1 MSLPV
6 FTIRDMTSVVS
17 LEAWRRS
24 HRLDAEKAGT
34 SDETGPSLTVGDD
47 EGVDRLERAA
57 DRLHQL
63 VSGTLKGGRR
73 LDPQFETELLA
84 LIGEVTVGLVDE
96 AAKRAER
103 LTNRLESRSSPK
115 LETTAWRSP

>member
-1 MSLPV
+1 MA
-6 FTIRDMTSVVS
+6 SVVS

-24 HRLDAEKAGT
+24 RGAEPRNAGLNA
-34 SDETGPSLTVGDD
+34 ETGPSLTVGDD

-57 DRLHQL
+57 DRLHDL
-63 VSGTLKGGRR
+63 VSGALKGGRP

-96 AAKRAER
+96 AAERAER
-103 LTNRLESRSSPK
+103 LTNRLESPRV
-115 LETTAWRSP
+115 RQN

>member
-6 FTIRDMTSVVS
+6 FTIRDMANVVS

-24 HRLDAEKAGT
+24 HRVEVDQADTNADA
-34 SDETGPSLTVGDD
+34 GPSLTVGDD
-47 EGVDRLERAA
+47 QGVDRLERAA
-57 DRLHQL
+57 DRLHHL
-63 VSGTLKGGRR
+63 VSGALKGGRR

-96 AAKRAER
+96 ATERAER
-103 LTNRLESRSSPK
+103 LTNRLESR
-115 LETTAWRSP
+115 RVRQN